1 MISSLFVASLVAFC
15 LLDQLKSVRKEYA
28 AVTISHGNKYEY
40 NTNQKENENESSEK
54 PTPPAEEGKELSVR
68 NYRSLLVLLGFICMF
83 TNAIFPSIMSFG
95 TLPYGN
101 IAYHLAV
108 TLSSIANPVACFIAG
123 FVKTNSIR
131 NIIGLCIATIP
142 FAVYPLVIAIMS
154 PSPPLMGNVAGGIL
168 VVS

>member
-1 MISSLFVASLVAFC
+1 MASLVAFC

-108 TLSSIANPVACFIAG
+108 TLSSIANPVACFIAV
-123 FVKTNSIR
+123 FVTSNSIR

-142 FAVYPLVIAIMS
+142 FAVYSLVTAVMS